1 MVLLKTLLILILLY
15 YLLRMLGRL
24 VAPWLFSYAVKKTEK
39 RFKDQF
45 QGYQNEVEDDG
56 KVGEV
61 SIDKKAS
68 KQKKSQNKVGEY
80 IDFEEIE

>member
-1 MVLLKTLLILILLY
+1 MVFLKTLLILILLY
-15 YLLRMLGRL
+15 YLLRMLGRW

-39 RFKDQF
+39 RFREQF
-45 QGYQNEVEDDG
+45 QGYQNEVADDG

-61 SIDKKAS
+61 SIDKNAS
-68 KQKKSQNKVGEY
+68 NQKKSQNNIGEY